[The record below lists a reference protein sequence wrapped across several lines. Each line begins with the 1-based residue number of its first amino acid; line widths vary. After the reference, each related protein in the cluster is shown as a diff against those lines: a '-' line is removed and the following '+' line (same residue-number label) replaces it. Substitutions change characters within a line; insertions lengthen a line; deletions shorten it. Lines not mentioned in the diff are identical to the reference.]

1 MVKKAPVPD
10 REQFA
15 PARSSRRA
23 LAVIGALLLACALP
37 AAAQSYPVKPVR
49 IICAFPVG
57 GIADLYARIIGAR
70 LTEAWSQP
78 IVVENR
84 TGAGGTIAAENVAK
98 SPPDGYTLV
107 MGSVGTHAVNVS
119 LFSKLP
125 YDPVRDFAAIALV
138 LEAEGLLVVHPSVPA
153 QNISEL
159 IVLAKATPGA
169 LSFASAGIG
178 TASHLAGELFK
189 SMAKVEMTHVPYKG
203 NVPAIT
209 DLLAGQTSLLFAT
222 MPTVL
227 PHAKAGKLRALATIG
242 SSRAAATPDLPTVA
256 EALPG
261 FEVNNWIGLL
271 APAGTPADIV
281 RRWNAEVMRIMQS
294 PDIQARLLGEGARSV
309 PNTPEQFGAFVKAE
323 IAKWAPVVKASG
335 ARVD

>member
-1 MVKKAPVPD
+1 MPILGRLA
-10 REQFA
+10 
-15 PARSSRRA
+15 A
-23 LAVIGALLLACALP
+23 LGAALCICWASP
-37 AAAQSYPVKPVR
+37 AAAQPYPSKPIR
-49 IICAFPVG
+49 IVCAFPVG
-57 GIADLYARIIGAR
+57 GIADLYARIIGQR
-70 LTEAWSQP
+70 VTEGWGQP
-78 IVVENR
+78 VVVENR
-84 TGAGGTIAAENVAK
+84 TGAGGTIAAETVAK

-107 MGSVGTHAVNVS
+107 MGAVGTHAVNVS
-119 LFSKLP
+119 LFAKLP
-125 YDPVRDFAAIALV
+125 YDPVKDFAAVALV

-153 QNISEL
+153 SSVAEL
-159 IVLAKATPGA
+159 IALARTRPGA
-169 LSFASAGIG
+169 LSFASAGMG

-189 SMAKVEMTHVPYKG
+189 TMARIEMTHVPYKG

-242 SSRAAATPDLPTVA
+242 NSRAAATPELPTVG

-261 FEVNNWIGLL
+261 FEVNNWIGLF
-271 APAGTPADIV
+271 APAGTPAEIV
-281 RRWNAEVMRIMQS
+281 QRWNAETMRTMRS
-294 PDIQARLLGEGARSV
+294 PEIQARLPNEGARFV
-309 PNTPEQFGAFVKAE
+309 PNTPEQFAAFVKAE